1 MNFKGFLQQIEENMI
16 FRLNDQRSPKDVKL
30 LHLEWAVITQLDG
43 EKSVGDIADSL
54 ALNQQE
60 TKEIFQ
66 KLWKVGLLEYSS
78 SNNKNLYVSEGIIN
92 DLEFELTVLLG
103 PISNILIDDTFK
115 ILKRKRRNLE
125 KQNLPIFIDLLT
137 NQISESEKKLIFQ
150 KNLLTKISSYIFN

>member
-1 MNFKGFLQQIEENMI
+1 MNFKGFLQQIDENMI

-54 ALNQQE
+54 ALNSQE

-66 KLWKVGLLEYSS
+66 KLWKAGLLEYSS
-78 SNNKNLYVSEGIIN
+78 SHNKNLYVSEGLIN

-103 PISNILIDDTFK
+103 PISHILVDDTFK
-115 ILKRKRRNLE
+115 ILKRKKRNLE

-137 NQISESEKKLIFQ
+137 NQISESDKKLIFQ
-150 KNLLTKISSYIFN
+150 NNLLSKISSYLFS